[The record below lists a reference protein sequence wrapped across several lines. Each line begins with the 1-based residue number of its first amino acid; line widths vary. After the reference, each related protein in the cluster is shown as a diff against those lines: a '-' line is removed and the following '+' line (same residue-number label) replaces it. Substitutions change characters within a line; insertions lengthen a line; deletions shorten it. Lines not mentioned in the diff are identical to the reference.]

1 LWAQCCWKGI
11 QLGRPSPNR
20 PDENGLLPPHVNLRA
35 NPFQR

>member
-20 PDENGLLPPHVNLRA
+20 PDENGLLPPC
-35 NPFQR
+35 